1 MYVRTYVFIYIC
13 LYGSNIYIYIWESM
27 YNPHSIPMK
36 PSPAPRFPPLRTNP
50 ASQRHGAMD
59 PRNPSEAVRYSRR
72 FMSWWVLWRYR
83 YIIII
88 IIIIIILLF
97 ILLLLLLYTYI
108 YNQTYS
114 MCIYIYIHGTS
125 PYIQFHS
132 VIDQSMCLGYV
143 YIYTQLQWI
152 YDVSNLGQDGYGRI
166 QQLDLVILGLVV
178 ELHSP
183 MWLPCLACLQRH
195 VHGSETT
202 AKYVDIIIS
211 TTTTTTTIIII
222 IIIIIARIC

>member
-1 MYVRTYVFIYIC
+1 
-13 LYGSNIYIYIWESM
+13 M

-88 IIIIIILLF
+88 IIIIIIIYF
-97 ILLLLLLYTYI
+97 ITITIIYI
-108 YNQTYS
+108 YIIKHIQ
-114 MCIYIYIHGTS
+114 CVYIYIHGTS

-211 TTTTTTTIIII
+211 TTTTTT